1 MADYLV
7 VIDMQTDYL
16 DGRKSYDC
24 PSLTTAVNERIEN
37 YPSDRVIYVL
47 NRFFWEF
54 SQKPKQLA
62 AGVSL
67 VSEQVFEKRRGSC
80 FTNKALKR
88 FLQEKGAKSL
98 EIIGLDGNACVN
110 SSIQSAIKE
119 GYRVTV
125 DLSAI
130 GVTNVKAFQK
140 TLKNWENHR
149 VIVKEKHY
157 R

>member
-1 MADYLV
+1 MADYLL

-24 PSLTTAVNERIEN
+24 SSLITAVNERIET
-37 YPSDRVIYVL
+37 YPSDRVIYVV

-54 SQKPKQLA
+54 SQKPKELA
-62 AGVSL
+62 EGVSL
-67 VSEQVFEKRRGSC
+67 VSEQVFEKRRVSC
-80 FTNKALKR
+80 FTNKALKH

-98 EIIGLDGNACVN
+98 EFCGLDGNGCVN
-110 SSIQSAIKE
+110 GSIKSAIEE
-119 GYRVTV
+119 GYQVTV

-149 VIVKEKHY
+149 VIVKEKHH